1 MDQEQRSHHET
12 LKECRKN
19 DRKIKELFNQAEEDR
34 KNHTRLQ
41 DLVEKLQNKLKVYK
55 HQLEEAE
62 EIANGNL
69 GKIRKAQLDLEA
81 AQGRAFQAEN
91 QLIRVRSKQRLM
103 SPDRERDREVLQRS
117 ASVAVIRAASVRR

>member
-1 MDQEQRSHHET
+1 MDQEQRSHHDT

-19 DRKIKELFNQAEEDR
+19 ERKLKELLNQLEEDR
-34 KNHTRLQ
+34 KNQTRLQ

-62 EIANGNL
+62 AIANGNL
-69 GKIRKAQLDLEA
+69 NKIRKAQLDLEA
-81 AQGRAFQAEN
+81 AEGRALQAEN

-103 SPDRERDREVLQRS
+103 SPDRDRDREVLQRS
-117 ASVAVIRAASVRR
+117 ASVAAIRAASVRR